1 MKWRCRLSPSLQDRT
16 SRAPLPENRPNLHKF
31 SARRRHFSTAPEL
44 IAFQP
49 PESSLDI
56 PDLGKC
62 VYCCS
67 TFGGSTSIQLSS
79 RPLRYIFV
87 GLTALAATSVAIA
100 PERAVAA
107 GFTLKEQSSTAQSTA
122 FAGAAAGGKDI
133 SYMFFNPA
141 AMALHPGTNF
151 HASVSYIIP
160 TSETKN
166 AAGATAAGAPITG
179 SSRSGDIGVDVL
191 LPAVYSSY
199 QVTDEIFLGLAV
211 NSPFG
216 LATENQDDWV
226 GRYHGTDSEL
236 MTIDFNPAAAYKPF
250 DWLNLGAGLQVVYAS
265 ATLENAVDTSTIAG
279 APYSAANDSQ
289 SKVEGDDWGYG
300 FTVGAIVEP
309 MPGTRIGVAYRSEV
323 DVTLDG
329 DAKFKRSPLGD
340 VVNAGTMTP
349 GGAGL
354 LGNSDVTVD
363 LTMPDSINF
372 GIHHDINEQWSVM
385 ADGSWTGWSDFK
397 NLTIKFQ
404 NPDQPANTTVQDWND
419 TWFVALGTRFR
430 PSKEW
435 LLSLGVAYDESPVPT
450 STRTP
455 RIPDADRYW
464 ISAGAGWKPIDWLAV
479 NLSYTHIF
487 MPDSKV
493 RLTVADPNNLARGN
507 LSANYESHIDIL
519 SFSTTISF

>member
-1 MKWRCRLSPSLQDRT
+1 MSVP
-16 SRAPLPENRPNLHKF
+16 
-31 SARRRHFSTAPEL
+31 
-44 IAFQP
+44 
-49 PESSLDI
+49 
-56 PDLGKC
+56 
-62 VYCCS
+62 
-67 TFGGSTSIQLSS
+67 LSS
-79 RPLRYIFV
+79 RPLPYIFI
-87 GLTALAATSVAIA
+87 GLTALASASLA
-100 PERAVAA
+100 PSHAFA
-107 GFTLKEQSSTAQSTA
+107 GGFALKEQSSTAQGTA
-122 FAGAAAGGKDI
+122 FAGAAAGGEDI

-141 AMALHPGTNF
+141 AIALHPGTNV
-151 HASVSYIIP
+151 HNSASYIAP
-160 TSETKN
+160 VAETKN
-166 AAGATAAGAPITG
+166 AAGTTVVGTPITG
-179 SSRSGDIGVDVL
+179 TGRSGDIGVDALV
-191 LPAVYSSY
+191 PALYSSF

-211 NSPFG
+211 NAPFG
-216 LATENQDDWV
+216 LATDNPNGWV

-236 MTIDFNPAAAYKPF
+236 MTINFNPTAAYKPF

-279 APYSAANDSQ
+279 APFDAANDSQ

-300 FTVGAIVEP
+300 FTAGVIVEP
-309 MPGTRIGVAYRSEV
+309 LQGTRIGVSYRSEV

-340 VVNAGTMTP
+340 LVNAGTMTP

-354 LGNSDVTVD
+354 LGNSDVTAD

-397 NLTIKFQ
+397 NLTIKFK
-404 NPDQPANTTVQDWND
+404 NPDQPTNTTVQNWND
-419 TWFVALGTRFR
+419 TWFAALGTRFR

-455 RIPDADRYW
+455 RIPDSDRYW

-519 SFSTTISF
+519 TLSGTITF